1 MPIDAT
7 LIAVLVILF
16 FSTLIRAVF
25 GFGNALFAMPLL
37 AMTSIGLKVA
47 APLMALMAVVLSF
60 SILVREWRS
69 VDFSSTWRLLV
80 GTLPGVP
87 LGLALLRSPHEN
99 AGKLVLA
106 ALIIGFAV
114 YSLLSPRLATL
125 HKEWTAYPFGFI
137 AGILGSAYNS
147 NGPPVVIYGT
157 FRRWPPERLRA
168 TLQSYFLPSGIII
181 AAGHGL
187 GGLWTPTLG
196 WYFLACLPVLA
207 LSMRLGAFLSRA
219 IPRGRFDRAV
229 HILLLL
235 IGLLLLV
242 RTVFA

>member
-7 LIAVLVILF
+7 MIAVLVILF
-16 FSTLIRAVF
+16 FTTLIRAVF

-47 APLMALMAVVLSF
+47 APLMALLAVVLSL
-60 SILVREWRS
+60 SILAKEWRS
-69 VDFSSTWRLLV
+69 VDLGSTWRLLI
-80 GTLPGVP
+80 GTLPGIP
-87 LGLALLRSPHEN
+87 LGLALLKGPHEN
-99 AGKLVLA
+99 TGKIVLA
-106 ALIIGFAV
+106 LVIIGFAV
-114 YSLLSPRLATL
+114 YSLLSPRLSKL
-125 HKEWTAYPFGFI
+125 HGEWTAYPFGFV

-147 NGPPVVIYGT
+147 NGPPIVIYGT
-157 FRRWPPERLRA
+157 LRRWPPERFRA
-168 TLQSYFLPSGIII
+168 TLQGYFLPSGMII

-187 GGLWTPTLG
+187 GGLWTPVLG
-196 WYFLACLPVLA
+196 WYFLASLPVLA
-207 LSMRLGAFLSRA
+207 LSIWLGDYLSRA

-242 RTVFA
+242 RTAFV